1 MNGTNDPTVNNSD
14 GDQRSRGNQGLEN
27 ADNIGEVELTR
38 SQVVGQSIKWDNSDV
53 DHLKAQK
60 GDVPRNSSLTALV
73 KGKEKVS
80 IDKSSI
86 VGQQKPKGREEPE
99 VTSPIK
105 PNLNAETE
113 KVVGYLDSNNSK
125 EGKPKTKAWKKLA
138 REQGSNSDMDM
149 ADQRIGLGN
158 KCVSSIEPLEIKE
171 KSVTKKTHGEA
182 LPSNEQ
188 QTKEMA
194 VAAGQHRRKQ

>member
-1 MNGTNDPTVNNSD
+1 M
-14 GDQRSRGNQGLEN
+14 
-27 ADNIGEVELTR
+27 
-38 SQVVGQSIKWDNSDV
+38 GQSIKWDNSDV

-60 GDVPRNSSLTALV
+60 GDVPGNSSLTALV

-80 IDKSSI
+80 MDKSSI

-125 EGKPKTKAWKKLA
+125 VGKPKTKAWKK
-138 REQGSNSDMDM
+138 N
-149 ADQRIGLGN
+149 
-158 KCVSSIEPLEIKE
+158 
-171 KSVTKKTHGEA
+171 
-182 LPSNEQ
+182 
-188 QTKEMA
+188 
-194 VAAGQHRRKQ
+194 